1 MKKWVL
7 YNVVRRGKDRNNSD
21 MSILYTKK
29 PSEKEL
35 LPGQLLPI
43 LSESKW
49 VKFINIGNIFG
60 LLCFFLVKLLSF
72 ENKLVM

>member
-1 MKKWVL
+1 
-7 YNVVRRGKDRNNSD
+7 

-35 LPGQLLPI
+35 LPGHLLPI

-49 VKFINIGNIFG
+49 LKFINIGNIFG

-72 ENKLVM
+72 ENKLVMWCEAFF

>member
-1 MKKWVL
+1 
-7 YNVVRRGKDRNNSD
+7 

-60 LLCFFLVKLLSF
+60 LLCFFLVKLLLV
-72 ENKLVM
+72 ENKVII